1 MVETIFSAL
10 KEIFKF
16 LTALFVTPK
25 DQIRKVVLIFD
36 TMNRILGESKVQR
49 VLVLRAHNGGGII
62 KPSGDLYVSAIYDDY
77 REPFEATKQDFQKLE
92 ADMQYAKTLL
102 DVIQNGKVRYSI
114 DNMPDGILK
123 RVWKSIGVTHGL
135 IYYLGQDNKNIYLCT
150 CTTSY
155 TGLWLTGEEETELDI
170 LVNIIKQNIK

>member
-1 MVETIFSAL
+1 MMEALFGAL

-16 LTALFVTPK
+16 LTVLFATPK
-25 DQIRKVVLIFD
+25 EQIRKVVLIFD

-49 VLVLRAHNGGGII
+49 VLILRAHNGGGII
-62 KPSGDLYVSAIYDDY
+62 KPSGDLFVSAIYDDY
-77 REPFEATKQDFQKLE
+77 RDPFEATKQDFQRLE

-102 DVIQNGKVRYSI
+102 DIIQNGKVKYSI
-114 DNMPDGILK
+114 DTMPDGILK

-135 IYYLGQDNKNIYLCT
+135 IYFLGQDKKNIYFCT
-150 CTTSY
+150 CTTAYDS
-155 TGLWLTGEEETELDI
+155 LWLTADEETELDI